1 MGRRTKIGNF
11 IHSSW
16 TNINIR
22 CGKYKHLQNV
32 NKCKSYEDIKI
43 EMTRDEY
50 KNYCIENK
58 DNILSLKRPSIDR
71 IDSSKNYSLD
81 NIQIIELRDNISKKK
96 TANNYTNS
104 FKLRGVRISSSGKYV
119 ARIYIDKKEVNLG
132 SFEKKEDAYNAFYNK
147 YLEIYKKEPWKHYK
161 KI

>member
-32 NKCKSYEDIKI
+32 DKCKSYKSVKI

-50 KNYCIENK
+50 KDYCIENR

-96 TANNYTNS
+96 TANNYTNFS
-104 FKLRGVRISSSGKYV
+104 KLRGVRMSSSGKYV
-119 ARIYIDKKEVNLG
+119 ARICVNKKEVNLG
-132 SFEKKEDAYNAFYNK
+132 SFEKQEDAYDAFYNK
-147 YLEIYKKEPWKHYK
+147 YLEIYKKEPWKQYR

>member
-1 MGRRTKIGNF
+1 
-11 IHSSW
+11 
-16 TNINIR
+16 
-22 CGKYKHLQNV
+22 
-32 NKCKSYEDIKI
+32 
-43 EMTRDEY
+43 MTRDEY